1 MPVGDGDIVLGI
13 NLLTGLT
20 QNVEIPPTDRNVRPI
35 VIHPEYGLMTL
46 TNIQELFGGTLYN
59 NNTEL
64 YEIGTIFGLPFD
76 EFITENVPY
85 IEMDLTEGNLN
96 YTDTDTFNYQLQHC

>member
-35 VIHPEYGLMTL
+35 VLHPEYGLMTL
-46 TNIQELFGGTLYN
+46 TNIQEAFGGTLYN

-64 YEIGTIFGLPFD
+64 YEIESPNGFADWLIGP
-76 EFITENVPY
+76 P
-85 IEMDLTEGNLN
+85 
-96 YTDTDTFNYQLQHC
+96 